1 MLEGNHQ
8 LGLRAVQHIARRRLV
23 FAALQERGRIQSAFG
38 LGQDGKNRADGNID
52 IDVGRT
58 VQRVEQHQI
67 AAVFMAGDEAVFF
80 LAGQP
85 RHLRVLPQRV
95 YQQIIG
101 QHVEFFLFF
110 ALHVAAARRT
120 EHARKRAQPHQ
131 PADAQVFG

>member
-1 MLEGNHQ
+1 
-8 LGLRAVQHIARRRLV
+8 
-23 FAALQERGRIQSAFG
+23 
-38 LGQDGKNRADGNID
+38 
-52 IDVGRT
+52 
-58 VQRVEQHQI
+58 
-67 AAVFMAGDEAVFF
+67 MAGDEAVFF

-131 PADAQVFG
+131 PADLYAGGNDGCRRFAQFGRQIMPAQVFG